1 MPRGFT
7 EEERRAIRE
16 QLLDAAEEHFG
27 RYGYRKAN
35 VADIARQAGI
45 SKGSLYLFF
54 DAKGELFAE
63 VALRIESRMRQEL
76 RQKMQRR
83 FRSPLERLESFFR
96 AHLEAL
102 GDHPV
107 MWIMLEPEEASAV
120 FRDISPE
127 SRARMMRE
135 DLSYFEEFLEE
146 WREKGWIVDID
157 SELLTALARS
167 LYAMNLH
174 KDLVGRER
182 YAEVADLLVES
193 LARRLCPDPPTGKD
207 DAGLPDEHRSE

>member
-7 EEERRAIRE
+7 EEERQAIHE

-27 RYGYRKAN
+27 RYGYKKAN
-35 VADIARQAGI
+35 VADIAHQAGI

-76 RQKMQRR
+76 RQEMQRS
-83 FRSPLERLESFFR
+83 FWSPLERLESFFR

-135 DLSYFEEFLEE
+135 DLSYFEEFLQE
-146 WREKGWIVDID
+146 WRDEGWIVDID
-157 SELLTALARS
+157 SELLTALVRS
-167 LYAMNLH
+167 LYAISLH

-182 YAEVADLLVES
+182 YADVVDLLVES
-193 LARRLCPDPPTGKD
+193 LARRLCPDP
-207 DAGLPDEHRSE
+207 LSEGDNGGAPG